1 MACGFTGQS
10 LPRQSYYINL
20 LYMTVYWPTLQ
31 NEAKRTVKGS
41 KGNQK
46 HGWRGV
52 CVFFA
57 KIVLTGLR
65 KCLVAQ
71 PVEV

>member
-1 MACGFTGQS
+1 
-10 LPRQSYYINL
+10 
-20 LYMTVYWPTLQ
+20 MTVYWPTLQ

-57 KIVLTGLR
+57 KILLTGLR

-71 PVEV
+71 PVEA